1 VSELLR
7 LSGVSKRYARGRR
20 DVRALTQIDL
30 DLQTGEFACVLGTR
44 RAGKSTL
51 LRIAAGMESP
61 DSGQVRFDGIDL
73 VGLSDARLSRLL
85 GAQIAWAGKSGPGMP
100 MQMLDYVAMP
110 LLAAKRTRGLR
121 GLRAARRDAYAR
133 ARAALERV
141 GAAACAEQRWESISD
156 WERALAELAQAIAAG
171 PRLLLIDDLTDT
183 LGIRETDELTALVRK
198 LSREMRLAV
207 LMSVSDA
214 PACLWA
220 DRVLS
225 LAGGKLTEG
234 PRERGGNVIEFPDP
248 GSIARAERGGS

>member
-7 LSGVSKRYARGRR
+7 LTGVSKRYARGRR
-20 DVRALTQIDL
+20 DVRALAEIDF
-30 DLQTGEFACVLGTR
+30 DLQAGEFACVLGSR

-61 DSGQVRFDGIDL
+61 DSGQVRFDGLDL

-110 LLAAKRTRGLR
+110 LLASRRAGRLR
-121 GLRAARRDAYAR
+121 GLRAGRRDAYAR

-141 GAAACAEQRWESISD
+141 GAQPCAEQRWESMSD

-183 LGIRETDELTALVRK
+183 LGIRETDELTALVRE
-198 LSREMRLAV
+198 LSREMSLAV

-214 PACLWA
+214 PASLWA

-234 PRERGGNVIEFPDP
+234 PREIGANVIEFPEP
-248 GSIARAERGGS
+248 GSIRRAERGSS

>member
-7 LSGVSKRYARGRR
+7 ISGVSKRYACGRR
-20 DVRALTQIDL
+20 DVRVLTEIDL
-30 DLQTGEFACVLGTR
+30 GLQVGEFACVLGSR

-61 DSGQVRFDGIDL
+61 DSGQVRFDGLDL

-110 LLAAKRTRGLR
+110 LLAARRTRGLR
-121 GLRAARRDAYAR
+121 AGRRDAYAR

-141 GAAACAEQRWESISD
+141 GALPCAEQRWESISD
-156 WERALAELAQAIAAG
+156 WERALAELAQAIAAA

-183 LGIRETDELTALVRK
+183 LGIRETDELTALVRE
-198 LSREMRLAV
+198 LSLEMSLAV

-214 PACLWA
+214 PASLWA

-234 PRERGGNVIEFPDP
+234 PRELGGNVIEFPER
-248 GSIARAERGGS
+248 GSIARAERGSS